1 MKNLIQFQSFAKQ
14 SKHVTIRNNKAV
26 IYTRVSDIKQRD
38 NTSLESQ
45 LKYCT
50 EYANK
55 NDMEICEY
63 FGGTNESAKT
73 DDRKEFQRM
82 LSFVKTKKISHIIV
96 YSTDR
101 FSRAGESAIHTLA
114 KIRRIGINLIA
125 ITQPADTQTSTGR
138 FYQNL
143 NLLFSKYDND
153 QRRDKTITGMRHRLL
168 NGYWMGT
175 APIGYK
181 NTRDEKNIPIIVPSE
196 KAHLVRKA
204 FEWKANEN
212 LSNAEIVNRLEKY
225 GLKIYRQRLTN
236 MFRNVVYCGLIS
248 HSLLDEQII
257 EGKHKAIVPRDL
269 FLKVHGIQAMNNH
282 KSKHNKTNE
291 NLPLKVFTKC
301 ATCKSPLTGYLVKKK
316 NIYYYKCKTV
326 GCPCNKNANDL
337 HDKFNDILGKYQID
351 KKYIAPLKMQ
361 LKHTFEYFNTS
372 NEDNTAHLKYNLKT
386 INEKVEKI
394 EERFV
399 IGEIGGALYQK
410 FSKKYDEQK
419 KEIEQEI
426 EKNSLDSSNLET
438 YINNSIDLLC
448 NLHNIWRLGSYTEK
462 QKFQKLIFPDGI
474 TYDRKND
481 VVRTTRANSIFELTR
496 SMSVSF
502 RNKKNG
508 QKNKNVILS
517 APVTAKGF
525 EPPTLRAEI

>member
-1 MKNLIQFQSFAKQ
+1 MSNLNQFQSFAKR
-14 SKHVTIRNNKAV
+14 SKHQTIRNNKAV

-45 LKYCT
+45 LKYCS

-55 NDMEICEY
+55 NGMEISGY

-82 LSFVKTKKISHIIV
+82 LSFVKSKKVANIIV

-125 ITQPADTQTSTGR
+125 VTQPADTQTSTGR

-181 NTRDEKNIPIIVPSE
+181 NMRDEKNIPIIVPSE

-204 FEWKANEN
+204 FEWKANES
-212 LSNAEIVNRLEKY
+212 LSNVEIVKRLEQY
-225 GLKIYRQRLTN
+225 GLKIYKQRLTN

-248 HSLLDEQII
+248 HSLLDDQLI
-257 EGKHKAIVPRDL
+257 EGNHKAIVPRDL

-282 KSKHNKTNE
+282 KSKHNIANE

-301 ATCKSPLTGYLVKKK
+301 AACKSPLTGYLVKKK

-337 HDKFNDILGKYQID
+337 HDKFNDILSNYQLD
-351 KKYIAPLKMQ
+351 KKYIAPLKIQ
-361 LKHTFEYFNTS
+361 LKHTFEYFNTA
-372 NEDNTAHLKYNLKT
+372 NEDNTAHLKYSLKAVDDN
-386 INEKVEKI
+386 INNI

-399 IGEIGGALYQK
+399 IGKIDGELYQK
-410 FSKKYDEQK
+410 YSKKYNEEKEGIQ
-419 KEIEQEI
+419 KEIQ
-426 EKNSLDSSNLET
+426 KNSLDSSNLEN
-438 YINNSIDLLC
+438 YIDNSIDLLC
-448 NLHNIWRLGSYTEK
+448 NLHNIWRLGNYNEK
-462 QKFQKLIFPDGI
+462 QKFQKLMFPEGI
-474 TYDRKND
+474 VYDRKND
-481 VVRTTRANSIFELTR
+481 RVRTNKVNSILELTR
-496 SMSVSF
+496 SLSISLDH
-502 RNKKNG
+502 KKSG
-508 QKNKNVILS
+508 QKNKNVNLS
-517 APVTAKGF
+517 APVTSAGF
-525 EPPTLRAEI
+525 KPATS